1 MFFTGIADEAGKSI
15 DTQIKAHQALGWKHI
30 ELRLIDDYNL
40 ASLPEP
46 KYEEVKTKLQSAG
59 LTLSCFASAIA
70 NWAKKISGDFNVDLT
85 ELKNGIPRMKELGAK
100 FVRIMSYPNDNWSDA
115 DWFKEVVR
123 RTKEMSR
130 IAEDSGIIL
139 VHENCS
145 GWGGQSPEHT
155 LQLLDT
161 VNSPALKLVYDTG
174 NPPAEG
180 QDGWD
185 FYTKVKAHIVYVH
198 IKDAKMAKHGE
209 KVIFTYPGEGDGYVK
224 EIVSDLLKSGYNG
237 GFSIEPHLAAI
248 VHEAKDAD
256 DATFAFREYV
266 GYGGKLM
273 EMMKSYKFTP
283 K

>member
-15 DTQIKAHQALGWKHI
+15 DTQIKAHQTLGWKHI

-40 ASLPEP
+40 ASLPET
-46 KYEEVKTKLQSAG
+46 KYQEVKTKLQSAG
-59 LTLSCFASAIA
+59 LILSCFASGIA
-70 NWAKKISGDFNVDLT
+70 NWAKKISSEFNDDLN

-100 FVRIMSYPNDNWSDA
+100 FIRIMSYPNDNWSDT
-115 DWFKEVVR
+115 DWFKEVIR
-123 RTKEMSR
+123 RTKEMSC
-130 IAEDSGIIL
+130 IAEDNDIIL

-155 LQLLDT
+155 LQLLDA

-198 IKDAKMAKHGE
+198 IKDARMAKPGE
-209 KVIFTYPGEGDGYVK
+209 KVIFTYPGEGDGNVK
-224 EIVSDLLKSGYNG
+224 KIISDLLASGYDG

-248 VHEAKDAD
+248 VHQAKDAD
-256 DATFAFREYV
+256 DANFAFREYV
-266 GYGGKLM
+266 AYGRKVM
-273 EMMKSYKFTP
+273 ELAVAHE
-283 K
+283 